1 MKILLLPLLA
11 LLSCGK
17 DSSYVYHSKTVS
29 ELTFSETHSVI
40 GESGAVDIVWVI
52 DNSGSMAV
60 IQNEVIANTEKFM
73 REFRLNRS
81 LDWKMGLLSTA
92 QSEAPYI
99 GFRDVLD
106 RTSADPIALFQ
117 GAVGRLGTSGDSTE
131 RSFTPV
137 MNKLREF
144 PGFLRPNAHLV
155 TIFVTD
161 EYEQSNVTAR
171 SFLDDMYRHKN
182 GRKQLVKVY
191 AALHAKDFGCQTSYG
206 NQVEYAN
213 SVFEA
218 AITETKGKVYSTCTN
233 DFGVELANLGNEIV
247 AAISS
252 PVILLSRRP
261 VASTI
266 SVNYKGAFLPGGPKT
281 EGGFWVYDP
290 DANGVRFHDMDF
302 VDFNERFVKIDFD
315 IDLGQD
321 TTKL

>member
-1 MKILLLPLLA
+1 
-11 LLSCGK
+11 
-17 DSSYVYHSKTVS
+17 VS

-40 GESGAVDIVWVI
+40 GESGAVDIIWVI
-52 DNSGSMAV
+52 DNSGSMSP
-60 IQNEVIANTEKFM
+60 IQNDVIANTEKFL
-73 REFRLNRS
+73 REFMLNRS
-81 LDWKMGLLSTA
+81 LDWKIGLLSS
-92 QSEAPYI
+92 SERELPYI
-99 GFRDVLD
+99 GFTDFLGR
-106 RTSADPIALFQ
+106 SSPDPVDLFQ
-117 GAVGRLGTSGDSTE
+117 TAVRRLGTSGDATE
-131 RSFTPV
+131 KSFKPV
-137 MNKLREF
+137 MDKLKEF
-144 PGFLRPNAHLV
+144 PNFLRPNAHLI

-161 EYEQSNVTAR
+161 EYEQSSISAR
-171 SFLDDMYRHKN
+171 QFLDDMYRAKN
-182 GRKQLVKVY
+182 GRKQLVKTY
-191 AALHAKDFGCQTSYG
+191 AALHAKDFGCQTTYG
-206 NQVEYAN
+206 DQVEYAN

-266 SVNYKGAFLPGGPKT
+266 SVNYKGALLPGGPKT

-321 TTKL
+321 TSK